1 MAFTDR
7 IKEARKRKG
16 FTQEQIAGKIGVAKS
31 TYTGYE
37 KGNSE
42 PNMITMQKL
51 MSCLDVDANFLLQD
65 EIKFRQENRATP
77 EEMEKLVK
85 KYRLLDTFG
94 QEAVDR
100 IIDVEL
106 KRCIYESNQGR
117 GAEEIA
123 REPQVLYLPEPLQ
136 KASAGRGALADDDSS
151 EQIKV
156 LHNSHTIKADYIMTV
171 SGDSMEPEIADG
183 ERLLIREQPAVE
195 DGELGIFLRGGER
208 YVKRLLGGALV
219 SANPAYP
226 DIPLDEDSRCI
237 GKVISVLDPSW
248 VLE

>member
-1 MAFTDR
+1 MSLNER
-7 IKEARKRKG
+7 IKEARIAKG
-16 FTQEQIAGKIGVAKS
+16 ITQEQLGSLIGVAK
-31 TYTGYE
+31 TTVAGYE
-37 KGNSE
+37 KNRE
-42 PNMITMQKL
+42 PTAAKVGEIA
-51 MSCLDVDANFLLQD
+51 DVLGVDISFLFQD
-65 EIKFRQENRATP
+65 EVKVMRNSRATP

-123 REPQVLYLPEPLQ
+123 REPRVLYLPEPLQ

-171 SGDSMEPEIADG
+171 SGDSMEPEISDG

-237 GKVISVLDPSW
+237 GKAISVLDPSW

>member
-1 MAFTDR
+1 MSLNER
-7 IKEARKRKG
+7 IKEARIAKG
-16 FTQEQIAGKIGVAKS
+16 ITQEQLGSLIGVAK
-31 TYTGYE
+31 TTVAGYE
-37 KGNSE
+37 KNRE
-42 PNMITMQKL
+42 PTAAKVGEIA
-51 MSCLDVDANFLLQD
+51 DVLGVDISFLFQD
-65 EIKFRQENRATP
+65 EVKVIRNSRATP

-123 REPQVLYLPEPLQ
+123 REPRVLYLPEPLQ

-171 SGDSMEPEIADG
+171 SGDSMEPEISDG

>member
-1 MAFTDR
+1 MSLNER
-7 IKEARKRKG
+7 IKEARIAKG
-16 FTQEQIAGKIGVAKS
+16 ITQEQLGSLIGVAK
-31 TYTGYE
+31 TTVAGYE
-37 KGNSE
+37 KNRE
-42 PNMITMQKL
+42 PTAAKVGEIA
-51 MSCLDVDANFLLQD
+51 DVLGVDISFLFQD
-65 EIKFRQENRATP
+65 EVKVMRNSRATP

-94 QEAVDR
+94 QEAVER

-136 KASAGRGALADDDSS
+136 KASAGRGALADDDSA

>member
-1 MAFTDR
+1 MSLNER
-7 IKEARKRKG
+7 IKEARIAKG
-16 FTQEQIAGKIGVAKS
+16 ITQEQLGSLIGVAK
-31 TYTGYE
+31 TTVAGYE
-37 KGNSE
+37 KNRE
-42 PNMITMQKL
+42 PTAAKVGEIA
-51 MSCLDVDANFLLQD
+51 DVLGVDISFLFQD
-65 EIKFRQENRATP
+65 EVKVMRNSRATP

-94 QEAVDR
+94 QEAVER

-123 REPQVLYLPEPLQ
+123 REPRVLYLPEPLQ

-171 SGDSMEPEIADG
+171 SGDSMEPEISDG

>member
-1 MAFTDR
+1 MSLNER
-7 IKEARKRKG
+7 IKEARIAKG
-16 FTQEQIAGKIGVAKS
+16 ITQEQLGSLIGVAK
-31 TYTGYE
+31 TTVAGYE
-37 KGNSE
+37 KNRE
-42 PNMITMQKL
+42 PTAAKVGEIA
-51 MSCLDVDANFLLQD
+51 DVLGVDISFLFQD
-65 EIKFRQENRATP
+65 EVKVMRNSRATP

-94 QEAVDR
+94 QEAVAR

-136 KASAGRGALADDDSS
+136 KASAGRGALADDDSA

>member
-1 MAFTDR
+1 MSLNER
-7 IKEARKRKG
+7 IKEARIAKG
-16 FTQEQIAGKIGVAKS
+16 ITQEQLGSLIGVAK
-31 TYTGYE
+31 TTVAGYE
-37 KGNSE
+37 KNRE
-42 PNMITMQKL
+42 PTAAKVGEIA
-51 MSCLDVDANFLLQD
+51 DVLGVDISFLFQD
-65 EIKFRQENRATP
+65 EVKVMRNSRATP

-117 GAEEIA
+117 GAEETA
-123 REPQVLYLPEPLQ
+123 REPRVLYLPEPLQ

-171 SGDSMEPEIADG
+171 SGDSMEPEISDG

>member
-1 MAFTDR
+1 MSLNER
-7 IKEARKRKG
+7 IKEARIAKG
-16 FTQEQIAGKIGVAKS
+16 ITQEQLGSLIGVAK
-31 TYTGYE
+31 TTVAGYE
-37 KGNSE
+37 KNRE
-42 PNMITMQKL
+42 PTAAKVGEIA
-51 MSCLDVDANFLLQD
+51 DVLGVDISFLFQD
-65 EIKFRQENRATP
+65 EVKVMRNSRATP

-94 QEAVDR
+94 QEAVER

-123 REPQVLYLPEPLQ
+123 REPRVLYLPAPMQ
-136 KASAGRGALADDDSS
+136 KASAGRGALADDDSA

-195 DGELGIFLRGGER
+195 DGELGIFLGAARDTSSACSAAR
-208 YVKRLLGGALV
+208 WSAPIPPIRTSPWMRTLGA
-219 SANPAYP
+219 SA
-226 DIPLDEDSRCI
+226 R
-237 GKVISVLDPSW
+237 
-248 VLE
+248 

>member
-1 MAFTDR
+1 MSLNER
-7 IKEARKRKG
+7 IKEARIAKG
-16 FTQEQIAGKIGVAKS
+16 ITQEQLGSLIGVAK
-31 TYTGYE
+31 TTVAGYE
-37 KGNSE
+37 KNRE
-42 PNMITMQKL
+42 PTAAKVGEIA
-51 MSCLDVDANFLLQD
+51 DVLGVDISFLFQD
-65 EIKFRQENRATP
+65 EVKVMRNSRATP

-94 QEAVDR
+94 QEAVER

-117 GAEEIA
+117 RAEEIA
-123 REPQVLYLPEPLQ
+123 REPRVLYLPAPMQ
-136 KASAGRGALADDDSS
+136 KASAGRGALADDDSA

>member
-106 KRCIYESNQGR
+106 KRCIYKSNQGR

-136 KASAGRGALADDDSS
+136 KASAGRGALADDDSAGQRQS
-151 EQIKV
+151 R
-156 LHNSHTIKADYIMTV
+156 L
-171 SGDSMEPEIADG
+171 SGHP
-183 ERLLIREQPAVE
+183 
-195 DGELGIFLRGGER
+195 LG
-208 YVKRLLGGALV
+208 
-219 SANPAYP
+219 
-226 DIPLDEDSRCI
+226 
-237 GKVISVLDPSW
+237 
-248 VLE
+248 

>member
-1 MAFTDR
+1 MR
-7 IKEARKRKG
+7 
-16 FTQEQIAGKIGVAKS
+16 
-31 TYTGYE
+31 
-37 KGNSE
+37 NS
-42 PNMITMQKL
+42 
-51 MSCLDVDANFLLQD
+51 
-65 EIKFRQENRATP
+65 RATP

-123 REPQVLYLPEPLQ
+123 REPRVLYLPEPLQ

-171 SGDSMEPEIADG
+171 SGDSMEPEISDG

>member
-1 MAFTDR
+1 MSLNER
-7 IKEARKRKG
+7 IKEARIAKG
-16 FTQEQIAGKIGVAKS
+16 ITQEQLGSLIGVAK
-31 TYTGYE
+31 TTVAGYE
-37 KGNSE
+37 KNRE
-42 PNMITMQKL
+42 PTAAKVGEIA
-51 MSCLDVDANFLLQD
+51 DVLGVDISFLFQD
-65 EIKFRQENRATP
+65 EVKVMRNNRATP

-123 REPQVLYLPEPLQ
+123 REPRVLYLPEPLQ

-171 SGDSMEPEIADG
+171 SGDSMEPEISDG

>member
-1 MAFTDR
+1 MSLNER
-7 IKEARKRKG
+7 IKEARIAKG
-16 FTQEQIAGKIGVAKS
+16 ITQEQLGSLIGVAK
-31 TYTGYE
+31 TTVAGYE
-37 KGNSE
+37 KNRE
-42 PNMITMQKL
+42 PTAAKVGEIA
-51 MSCLDVDANFLLQD
+51 DVLGVDISFLFQD
-65 EIKFRQENRATP
+65 EVKVMRNSRATP

-123 REPQVLYLPEPLQ
+123 REPRVLYLPEPLQ
-136 KASAGRGALADDDSS
+136 KASAGRGALADDSS

-171 SGDSMEPEIADG
+171 SGDSMEPEISDG